1 MAKKLI
7 GTLSVSGM
15 PLGDIGGGS
24 PNAVLF
30 TPQKLTTEQKTQAR
44 TNIGAVSAAEVNKA
58 IEEIPLTP
66 GPQGPQGPQGEQ
78 GPQGIQGI
86 QGIPGE
92 KGEKGDKG
100 DIGPAGPQGPQG
112 EQGPQ
117 GPQGPAGQ
125 DGADYILTDTDKNN
139 IAQLVITLLPDGE
152 GVSY

>member
-24 PNAVLF
+24 PDAVLF

-58 IEEIPLTP
+58 IEGIELTP

-78 GPQGIQGI
+78 GPQG
-86 QGIPGE
+86 
-92 KGEKGDKG
+92 
-100 DIGPAGPQGPQG
+100 PQG
-112 EQGPQ
+112 EQGIQGPQ